1 MTKTPEL
8 HKRHEAMER
17 RVHANYKA
25 QGIAAKLSGVRQAHS
40 PPTQKWMDIDICMY
54 GNITALTDVEN
65 KYQVKQKT
73 KTFIIIKNTP
83 L

>member
-1 MTKTPEL
+1 MRPRKEGFTV
-8 HKRHEAMER
+8 KRP
-17 RVHANYKA
+17 V

-40 PPTQKWMDIDICMY
+40 PPTQKWMDIDINMY

-73 KTFIIIKNTP
+73 K
-83 L
+83 LVEL